1 MPTGPTPYAPPL
13 PGFPDQTA
21 YKQRLASE
29 VTRLKSYE
37 DTVLPQKRLDSD
49 KEVVDIK
56 LRFQGM
62 ANKGLIKRY
71 GVSVY
76 AKYDDT
82 PEGQEHTNEVVLGK
96 VSNRRL
102 PQQDRSNYEQLSL
115 DLDHY
120 IETDEGKSKFGLIE
134 ELAPLDVK
142 EVTDP
147 ELLTRLET
155 QQDEE
160 YVDIVFGDDRATSAR
175 KFEDMQDWLGDSFIS
190 EVNTDLVH
198 YCRVHIDK
206 DKLEEVVASYSGII
220 GVEKPIEV
228 ILSSGTQMAMDG
240 NYELVDETEG
250 SNPVLILDHPV
261 NTAHPLLAPA
271 CLSQVGD
278 AYVTGGETHGS
289 QVASLVIHGIKLNSS
304 GRLVLDNKV
313 RPVNVFPLA
322 NGQRLLNEQA
332 LIDAVQQ
339 YSANDKVLIANFSVN
354 NYGIY
359 DRRKI
364 HRLTVLL
371 DELSVKHNCIFVV
384 SAGNLFKGWPQ
395 PLIDQ
400 VLNIG
405 YPTYFDSP
413 ITCILPPADGLNPI
427 SVGSIAYRSS
437 PNSLA
442 GPKEPTPI
450 TRRGFMKTKGYCL
463 VKPDLVHY
471 DSNYDTNYSSED
483 DGPFMAHPDGGLIRG
498 PGTSFAT
505 PLVAHDLAMIAKKY
519 PAYTANSLKALLIH
533 FAQPLTSTQISDEN
547 MLKSM
552 TGHGLPDLDRT
563 LNSLSTSTTIVI
575 EDTIKVN
582 SRKRVKIPIPAVL
595 AGSSRKRLRLRKTLV
610 YNPLVNPV
618 SPGLYNPIL
627 ISAKIVR
634 SDDQP
639 VDNGTTQSYL
649 DGAAK
654 KANVK
659 TYPAVEK
666 NTKEHMGVFWQ
677 LEVTAEGVNDQ
688 VDSNLV
694 QAYSVAVTI
703 EDMTHNE
710 ATDIYQDITQ
720 MINVEV
726 GVDVE
731 L

>member
-1 MPTGPTPYAPPL
+1 
-13 PGFPDQTA
+13 
-21 YKQRLASE
+21 
-29 VTRLKSYE
+29 LKRYE
-37 DTVLPQKRLDSD
+37 EAVLPQKRLDSD

-56 LRFQGM
+56 LRFQGA

-71 GVSVY
+71 GVAVY

-102 PQQDRSNYEQLSL
+102 PRQARSNYEQLSL
-115 DLDHY
+115 DLDNY
-120 IETDEGKSKFGLIE
+120 IQTDEGRSKFGLIE
-134 ELAPLDVK
+134 ELVPLDVK

-147 ELLTRLET
+147 ELLAKLEA

-160 YVDIVFGDDRATSAR
+160 YIDIVFGDDRATSAR

-190 EVNTDLVH
+190 EVNTELVH

-220 GVEKPIEV
+220 GIEKPIEV
-228 ILSSGTQMAMDG
+228 ILSSGTQKAMDG
-240 NYELVDETEG
+240 SYELVDETEG
-250 SNPVLILDHPV
+250 SNPVLILDYPV
-261 NTAHPLLAPA
+261 NTDHELLAPA
-271 CLSQVGD
+271 CMDQVGD
-278 AYVTGGETHGS
+278 EYVTGGETHGN
-289 QVASLVIHGIKLNSS
+289 QVASLVVHGTKLNSS
-304 GRLVLDNKV
+304 GRLVMDNKV
-313 RPVNVFPLA
+313 RPINVFPLV
-322 NGQRLLNEQA
+322 NGKRLLNEQA
-332 LIDAVQQ
+332 IIDAVQKNT
-339 YSANDKVLIANFSVN
+339 APDRVLIANFSVN
-354 NYGIY
+354 NYGFY

-364 HRLTVLL
+364 HRLTVLF

-384 SAGNLFKGWPQ
+384 SAGNLFTGWPQ
-395 PLIDQ
+395 PVIDQ
-400 VLNIG
+400 VLDMG
-405 YPTYFDSP
+405 YPNYFNHP
-413 ITCILPPADGLNPI
+413 ITCVLPPADGLNPI

-450 TRRGFMKTKGYCL
+450 TRRGFLKTKGYHL
-463 VKPDLVHY
+463 VKPDLMHY
-471 DSNYDTNYSSED
+471 DSNFDTNFSSED
-483 DGPFMAHPDGGLIRG
+483 DGPYMAHPDGGLIRG

-505 PLVAHDLAMIAKKY
+505 PLVAHDLAVLSKKY

-533 FAQPLTSTQISDEN
+533 FAQPLASAQISDEN
-547 MLKSM
+547 MLKAL

-563 LNSLSTSTTIVI
+563 LNSLSTSTTIII

-582 SRKRVKIPIPAVL
+582 SRKRVKIPIPAAL

-618 SPGLYNPIL
+618 APGLYNPIL

-659 TYPAVEK
+659 SYPTVEK
-666 NTKEHMGVFWQ
+666 NTREHMGVFWQ
-677 LEVTAEGVNDQ
+677 LEVTAEALNDQ
-688 VDSNLV
+688 VDASLI
-694 QAYSVAVTI
+694 QSYSVAITI
-703 EDMTHNE
+703 EDMVHDE
-710 ATDIYQDITQ
+710 ATDIYQEISQ
-720 MINVEV
+720 MIDVEV
-726 GVDVE
+726 GVSVE
-731 L
+731 V